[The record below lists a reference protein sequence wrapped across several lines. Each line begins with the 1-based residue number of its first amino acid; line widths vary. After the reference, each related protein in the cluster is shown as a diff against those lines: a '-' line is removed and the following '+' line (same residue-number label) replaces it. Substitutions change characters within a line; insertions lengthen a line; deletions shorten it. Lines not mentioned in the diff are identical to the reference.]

1 MIEKELKE
9 LYMEQE
15 NTISVLF
22 QVFFKLITS
31 NESSW
36 ANLQG
41 ISDVS
46 MITFM
51 NQMSGYRV
59 HADEINKI
67 SHCAVWLSSKLD
79 A

>member
-1 MIEKELKE
+1 MYK
-9 LYMEQE
+9 EQE
-15 NTISVLF
+15 NTISDWF

-31 NESSW
+31 NQSSW

-41 ISDVS
+41 ISNAS

-51 NQMSGYRV
+51 DDINGYRV
-59 HADEINKI
+59 HVNKI
-67 SHCAVWLSSKLD
+67 SHSAVWQSSKLD